1 MLDLI
6 PLVTAIATLVAAM
19 LLHQQDKD
27 WHFAAFL
34 CLINVIILVAVRA
47 G

>member
-1 MLDLI
+1 MLELV

-19 LLHQQDKD
+19 LLHQKGKD

-34 CLINVIILVAVRA
+34 CLLNVIILIAARV